1 MSIEVRGEVRFFF
14 LCSEIQALYMN
25 PSVAPLL
32 SATSACA
39 SGTYLNFLIR
49 RLPNIPDQRALCA
62 CGQTGRSAPVGWLVR
77 LWSSRVNLTQIL
89 MPTT

>member
-1 MSIEVRGEVRFFF
+1 MSIEVREIKF
-14 LCSEIQALYMN
+14 LFRSEIQALYMN
-25 PSVAPLL
+25 PPVAPLL

-39 SGTYLNFLIR
+39 SGTYFLIR

-62 CGQTGRSAPVGWLVR
+62 CGRTSRSAPVSQLVR
-77 LWSSRVNLTQIL
+77 LWLSHVNLTQIL